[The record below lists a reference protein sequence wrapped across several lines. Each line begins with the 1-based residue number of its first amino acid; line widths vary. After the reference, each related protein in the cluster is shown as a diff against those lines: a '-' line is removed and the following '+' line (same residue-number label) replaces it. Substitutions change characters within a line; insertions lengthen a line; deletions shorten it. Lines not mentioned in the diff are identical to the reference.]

1 MNKNPI
7 SVLQELA
14 MRDKEFPPEYL
25 IISVGTPQMPQ
36 FECIVKYAAE
46 RANATGLNKK
56 EAKYQA
62 ASKLLQQMA
71 LKKIVPLE
79 EEKNESS
86 RKNCLLIFLNTQ
98 HHFKT
103 DTKVQTDT

>member
-86 RKNCLLIFLNTQ
+86 RKKCLLIFLNTQ